1 MKGALKTGIILFLI
15 CAVSAGLC
23 GIVNSIT
30 APRIAENTLK
40 ETLEGYAAV
49 SPGYDIGEEK
59 AVEGNANVLSI
70 LPLSKDGKTEGA
82 ILNLTANGYGGAFN
96 IIASYSLDGTLIKA
110 KMMSNSETP
119 GLGKKSEQSWYMAMF
134 EGRGGSEA
142 LPASKSDLSSEDS
155 QAVSGASITFNGVST
170 ALRAGSD
177 YIKSLGGVL

>member
-134 EGRGGSEA
+134 EGLGASSP
-142 LPASKSDLSSEDS
+142 LPKSKSDLPAD
-155 QAVSGASITFNGVST
+155 QAQSVSGASITFSGVSG
-170 ALRAGSD
+170 ALNLGSS
-177 YIKSLGGVL
+177 YVKGLGGAL